1 MSSSLWGPTL
11 HPVYAWCHWLSGY
24 TLPYTRRR
32 RRRRKKNNKW
42 HQAFFSSGF
51 PKMCKDHRPSHLS
64 RGWFHPLGYSC
75 RSCCV
80 IHPASVPPF
89 TLFPSPARSLLPPP
103 PPDSAPLF
111 PNLHS
116 PSSLFPKLMTW
127 LLNALKTRVP
137 ALWRH
142 MLSRLPGTVLAT
154 DLGVLK

>member
-32 RRRRKKNNKW
+32 RKKNNKW
-42 HQAFFSSGF
+42 HHSFFSSGF

-103 PPDSAPLF
+103 PLTPLPCSPTYILLPLCF
-111 PNLHS
+111 PSLWHDCWMLLRQGSLHFEGICCQGC
-116 PSSLFPKLMTW
+116 L
-127 LLNALKTRVP
+127 VQC
-137 ALWRH
+137 
-142 MLSRLPGTVLAT
+142 LPRIWVC
-154 DLGVLK
+154 